1 MSSCIPSFL
10 SPGAVILD
18 LRAATKP
25 SLLHALS
32 ERASQPSGL
41 PAETIFAEL
50 SKRESLG
57 STGMGDGIAIPHA
70 TYARLHR
77 TFGLAARV
85 KPAVDFDAIDGK
97 PVDLVFL
104 LLTPAS
110 SEKTH
115 LNALAAISR
124 RLRNRDVTEK
134 LRAIAGPDGF
144 YRLLIGEG
152 AAA

>member
-1 MSSCIPSFL
+1 MASCIFDFL
-10 SPGAVILD
+10 SPSAVILD
-18 LRAATKP
+18 LRVPTKQ

-32 ERASQPSGL
+32 EEASRFAKLTPE
-41 PAETIFAEL
+41 AIFAEL
-50 SKRESLG
+50 NRRESLG

-70 TYARLHR
+70 TYTGLSK
-77 TFGLAARV
+77 TFGLVARA

-110 SEKTH
+110 GEKTH

-124 RLRNRDVTEK
+124 RLRTREVTEK
-134 LRAIAGPDGF
+134 LRTAADAAAF
-144 YRLLIGEG
+144 YNVLIGEKHS
-152 AAA
+152 A